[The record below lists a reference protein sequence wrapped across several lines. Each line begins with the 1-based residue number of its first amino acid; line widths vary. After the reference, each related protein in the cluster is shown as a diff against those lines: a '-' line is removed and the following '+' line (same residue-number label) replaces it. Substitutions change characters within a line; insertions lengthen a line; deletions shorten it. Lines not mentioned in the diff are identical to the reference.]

1 MAYRHSDGTTRRT
14 ATMRRVSHHTSA
26 PKATESDR
34 QADMADTD
42 TAALTTE
49 QLNDYCAKHGL
60 VAIDADQYRQ
70 TLDDA
75 QQATG
80 QWFYDS

>member
-1 MAYRHSDGTTRRT
+1 MAYRHSDKTTRRT
-14 ATMRRVSHHTSA
+14 ATIRRVSHHTSA
-26 PKATESDR
+26 PKAAESDS
-34 QADMADTD
+34 QADTGNAAV
-42 TAALTTE
+42 TAE
-49 QLNDYCAKHGL
+49 QLDDYCAKHGL
-60 VAIDADQYRQ
+60 VAVDAEQYRQ